1 MCGIGGF
8 TGFKDEKLIKQ
19 LSEDMKH
26 RGPDGDGFYIDGNVS
41 LMNRRLAI
49 IDRKGGDQP
58 IYNEDKTVVV
68 VYNGEIY
75 NYLELKHEL
84 ETLGHVFKTKSD
96 TEVIVH
102 GYEQWGVDCFDKFN
116 GMFGAALYDINKK
129 KLVLARDH

>member
-8 TGFKDEKLIKQ
+8 IGFKDEELIKQ
-19 LSEDMKH
+19 MSESMKH
-26 RGPDGDGFYIDGNVS
+26 RGPDGDGFYIDGHVS

-75 NYLELKHEL
+75 NYLEIKNEL
-84 ETLGHVFKTKSD
+84 ETLGHKFKTND
-96 TEVIVH
+96 TEVLFMVTKN
-102 GYEQWGVDCFDKFN
+102 GVNCF
-116 GMFGAALYDINKK
+116 
-129 KLVLARDH
+129 